1 MKFSEMPYERP
12 DMSALKEQFAAL
24 TERLQNAPD
33 YAAARAAFLE
43 EQVLNKHVDT
53 LFTLAS
59 VRHTIDTRDKFYDE
73 EMEFA
78 NSAMPQIQQW
88 QDSWTAAMLASP
100 YRKNFAEEYGDLMFV
115 NAEIERKAFSP
126 DIMEELQQE
135 NELTQQYGKLLASAQ
150 IPFED
155 GVYTLSQLSPF
166 KNDPDDA
173 RRLAAWKAEGQ
184 WYKDNQKQL
193 DDIYDKLTHLR
204 DKMGKKL
211 GYEGYTTLGYYRMG
225 RNCYTKADV
234 EKFRAAVV
242 KYLVPLADSI
252 YREQAKRLGKQYP
265 MSFADNAL
273 MFRSGNPA
281 PCGDAC
287 ALARTRS
294 PSQAEA
300 FGVVLYR
307 HRDAVRTGFA
317 HADRAWRG
325 GIGHCPCDADRAA
338 GGADLHRR
346 AVFRAVGGASGQRRL
361 CARARLWRGSG
372 LSAGRCDAVRH
383 RASAA
388 LAGAALQR
396 LYRLSLLLDRP
407 AV

>member
-150 IPFED
+150 IPFEG

-193 DDIYDKLTHLR
+193 DDIHSEIAVLQKQLTAQTSSLQNNVQSLTDQGTSVAIQVAQVADQLAKCHISSPINGTVLAR
-204 DKMGKKL
+204 YAEAGELASVGKPLFKI
-211 GYEGYTTLGYYRMG
+211 
-225 RNCYTKADV
+225 ADV
-234 EKFRAAVV
+234 EQMYLRAYITSAQLAEV
-242 KYLVPLADSI
+242 K
-252 YREQAKRLGKQYP
+252 LGDKVTV
-265 MSFADNAL
+265 FADYGDEIRKEYAGVITWISS
-273 MFRSGNPA
+273 RSEFTPKTIQTKDERANLVYA
-281 PCGDAC
+281 IK
-287 ALARTRS
+287 
-294 PSQAEA
+294 
-300 FGVVLYR
+300 VLVKN
-307 HRDAVRTGFA
+307 D
-317 HADRAWRG
+317 G
-325 GIGHCPCDADRAA
+325 GLKIGMY
-338 GGADLHRR
+338 GGMN
-346 AVFRAVGGASGQRRL
+346 
-361 CARARLWRGSG
+361 
-372 LSAGRCDAVRH
+372 
-383 RASAA
+383 
-388 LAGAALQR
+388 LQK
-396 LYRLSLLLDRP
+396 
-407 AV
+407 

>member
-1 MKFSEMPYERP
+1 M
-12 DMSALKEQFAAL
+12 
-24 TERLQNAPD
+24 
-33 YAAARAAFLE
+33 
-43 EQVLNKHVDT
+43 LNKHVDT

-78 NSAMPQIQQW
+78 NSAMPQIRQW

-150 IPFED
+150 IPFEG

-242 KYLVPLADSI
+242 KHLVPLADSI

-281 PCGDAC
+281 PCGDAD
-287 ALARTRS
+287 AILAQGKKFYEELS
-294 PSQAEA
+294 PETGI
-300 FGVVLYR
+300 FFNTMLDNELLDVLS
-307 HRDAVRTGFA
+307 TPGK
-317 HADRAWRG
+317 
-325 GIGHCPCDADRAA
+325 AA
-338 GGADLHRR
+338 GGYCTSLWDYQVPFILPTSTALSMTLRWSRMKRVMPLPHTPTVTACRIPPCGPAWKDAKSTPCRWNSLPGRGRR
-346 AVFRAVGGASGQRRL
+346 ASLARIPASS
-361 CARARLWRGSG
+361 CTATWP
-372 LSAGRCDAVRH
+372 VR
-383 RASAA
+383 
-388 LAGAALQR
+388 
-396 LYRLSLLLDRP
+396 
-407 AV
+407 

>member
-12 DMSALKEQFAAL
+12 DMSTLKEQFAAL

-100 YRKNFAEEYGDLMFV
+100 YRKDFAEEYGDLMFV

-150 IPFED
+150 IPFEG

-166 KNDPDDA
+166 KNC
-173 RRLAAWKAEGQ
+173 L
-184 WYKDNQKQL
+184 L
-193 DDIYDKLTHLR
+193 
-204 DKMGKKL
+204 
-211 GYEGYTTLGYYRMG
+211 YT
-225 RNCYTKADV
+225 
-234 EKFRAAVV
+234 
-242 KYLVPLADSI
+242 
-252 YREQAKRLGKQYP
+252 
-265 MSFADNAL
+265 
-273 MFRSGNPA
+273 
-281 PCGDAC
+281 
-287 ALARTRS
+287 S
-294 PSQAEA
+294 PSP
-300 FGVVLYR
+300 
-307 HRDAVRTGFA
+307 RD
-317 HADRAWRG
+317 
-325 GIGHCPCDADRAA
+325 
-338 GGADLHRR
+338 
-346 AVFRAVGGASGQRRL
+346 
-361 CARARLWRGSG
+361 
-372 LSAGRCDAVRH
+372 
-383 RASAA
+383 
-388 LAGAALQR
+388 
-396 LYRLSLLLDRP
+396 
-407 AV
+407 

>member
-12 DMSALKEQFAAL
+12 DMSTLKEQFAAL

-150 IPFED
+150 IPFEG

-281 PCGDAC
+281 PCGDADAILAQGKKFYGIIRYRSFLPTSTAPSMTLRWSRMKRVMPLPHTPTVTAC
-287 ALARTRS
+287 RIPPCGPAWKDAKSTPCRWNSLPGRGRRASLARIPASSCTATW
-294 PSQAEA
+294 P
-300 FGVVLYR
+300 
-307 HRDAVRTGFA
+307 VR
-317 HADRAWRG
+317 
-325 GIGHCPCDADRAA
+325 
-338 GGADLHRR
+338 
-346 AVFRAVGGASGQRRL
+346 
-361 CARARLWRGSG
+361 
-372 LSAGRCDAVRH
+372 
-383 RASAA
+383 
-388 LAGAALQR
+388 
-396 LYRLSLLLDRP
+396 
-407 AV
+407 